1 MKQDM
6 TIKWL
11 ETVDSTQD
19 EIRRQLKVLANLSV
33 VAALNQTAGRGQ
45 RGNRWET
52 RPGENLTFSL
62 LLRPGQDGIRPVP
75 AADQF
80 LLSEIATLA
89 LFRTLSDYGIPS
101 RIKWPNDIY
110 SGDRKICGMLIE
122 NSLLQENVSCSII
135 GIGLNV
141 NQVQFN
147 PALMNPVSM
156 SKITGETYDIRE
168 VLDRFLGHFSEELD
182 CERPL
187 IRQRYLSHLY
197 RFGELHSYTDC
208 KSGEVFEG
216 TITGIS
222 KRGLLRVGMPDGII
236 KEFGFKEISYII

>member
-75 AADQF
+75 VADQF

-168 VLDRFLGHFSEELD
+168 VLDRFLGHFSEELG

-197 RFGELHSYTDC
+197 RLGELHSYTDC

-222 KRGLLRVGMPDGII
+222 KRGLLRVGMPDGTI

>member
-1 MKQDM
+1 
-6 TIKWL
+6 
-11 ETVDSTQD
+11 
-19 EIRRQLKVLANLSV
+19 
-33 VAALNQTAGRGQ
+33 
-45 RGNRWET
+45 
-52 RPGENLTFSL
+52 
-62 LLRPGQDGIRPVP
+62 
-75 AADQF
+75 
-80 LLSEIATLA
+80 
-89 LFRTLSDYGIPS
+89 
-101 RIKWPNDIY
+101 
-110 SGDRKICGMLIE
+110 MLIE
-122 NSLLQENVSCSII
+122 NSLLQENVSYSII

-182 CERPL
+182 SERPL

-197 RFGELHSYTDC
+197 RLGELHSYTDC

-222 KRGLLRVGMPDGII
+222 KRGLLRVGMPDGTI

>member
-75 AADQF
+75 VADQF

-147 PALMNPVSM
+147 PALMNPVPM
-156 SKITGETYDIRE
+156 SKITGEAYDIRE
-168 VLDRFLGHFSEELD
+168 VLDRFLGHFSEELG

-197 RFGELHSYTDC
+197 RLGELHSYTDC

-222 KRGLLRVGMPDGII
+222 KRGLLRVGMPDGTI

>member
-122 NSLLQENVSCSII
+122 NGLLQENISCSII

-168 VLDRFLGHFSEELD
+168 VLDRFL
-182 CERPL
+182 
-187 IRQRYLSHLY
+187 QRYLSHLY
-197 RFGELHSYTDC
+197 RLGELHSYTDC

-222 KRGLLRVGMPDGII
+222 KRGLLRVGMPDGTI